1 MTFKLRSM
9 LFIVTVLMGAL
20 TGCDTGQ
27 DIVMNTMLPAD
38 ATANAN
44 AIRDTTRSDV
54 TAVPVKLVW
63 LIDYPLGRKDVY
75 LEWVAS
81 VAPTLSSPEEVKR
94 IASYD
99 NYYGENPH
107 RLVEFE
113 FDSFVDAMTYL
124 NRPEIAA
131 IFEELPNR
139 ASEVSMHTFIERS
152 DYTKSENPTRRIKAV
167 YLIDYPLAGKAAYL
181 EWVSSKS
188 VVLAA
193 PEEVKRLASYDN
205 YHGKNP
211 HRLVEFEFD
220 SIQAANDYQE
230 REELHAVSIELPD
243 RTSRV
248 RQLVFELRSD
258 YVAK

>member
-38 ATANAN
+38 ATTDAN
-44 AIRDTTRSDV
+44 AIRDTTMSDV

-63 LIDYPLGRKDVY
+63 LIDYPLGGKEEY

-81 VAPTLSSPEEVKR
+81 VAPTLS
-94 IASYD
+94 
-99 NYYGENPH
+99 
-107 RLVEFE
+107 
-113 FDSFVDAMTYL
+113 
-124 NRPEIAA
+124 
-131 IFEELPNR
+131 
-139 ASEVSMHTFIERS
+139 
-152 DYTKSENPTRRIKAV
+152 
-167 YLIDYPLAGKAAYL
+167 
-181 EWVSSKS
+181 
-188 VVLAA
+188 A